1 MKLYKIAVRYAKAL
15 YDLAQEQKILDAVKS
30 DVDLVMNT
38 FTKSRDFE
46 IMMQNPVIK
55 NDKKQAITCQIFQE
69 KLQKIT
75 LEFLCITISKGRGPI
90 LLEILEEFIEMYK
103 DFNNIITA
111 YVTAP
116 IKLDAASKAK
126 IIEIIS
132 KSTKRK
138 VELHE
143 AIDTS
148 LIGGFVIRF
157 AHKQYDASIR
167 KQLLDL
173 SKEFKHDIPNSNIN

>member
-15 YDLAQEQKILDAVKS
+15 YDLAQEQNILEAVKT
-30 DVDLVMNT
+30 DVDLVINT
-38 FTKSRDFE
+38 FVKNRDFT

-55 NDKKQAITCQIFQE
+55 NDKKQVITRQIFQE

-75 LEFLCITISKGRGPI
+75 IEFLCITISKGRGPI
-90 LLEILEEFIEMYK
+90 LTEVLNEFIEMYK

-111 YVTAP
+111 FVKSTV
-116 IKLDAASKAK
+116 KLDEKSRKE
-126 IIEIIS
+126 ISEIITR
-132 KSTKRK
+132 STKRK
-138 VELHE
+138 VELRE
-143 AIDTS
+143 EIDNS
-148 LIGGFVIRF
+148 LIGGFIISF

-173 SKEFKHDIPNSNIN
+173 SKEFKQDIQHSNI